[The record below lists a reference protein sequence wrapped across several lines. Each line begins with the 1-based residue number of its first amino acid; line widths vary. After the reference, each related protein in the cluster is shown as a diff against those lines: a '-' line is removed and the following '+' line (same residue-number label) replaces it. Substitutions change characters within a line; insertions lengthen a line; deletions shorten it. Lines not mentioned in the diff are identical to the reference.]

1 MQAHPK
7 RPSSHPRPLLQ
18 KMVRL
23 LGLSQRDVRPHL
35 KEITRDG
42 VRVQEVHE
50 SVQEG
55 HTGL

>member
-1 MQAHPK
+1 
-7 RPSSHPRPLLQ
+7 
-18 KMVRL
+18 MVRL